1 MTNGDDVP
9 DPRGGPRAALVWFLR
24 TDHGAVM
31 FVREAASSALTVAM
45 VGLLLFAVSGVWPPL
60 VAVESGSMQPN
71 MEKGDLVFVMEEQR
85 FAPEYAT
92 ADTGVV
98 THQDAVGHDYRQV
111 GGLGDVIVYKPYGNA
126 RETPVI
132 HRAHLWVDDGENW
145 FAKANPDYVDAS
157 SCDELRN
164 CPAPHAGFI
173 TKGDNSVTN
182 DYYDQARGISSPV
195 KPAWVKGTAEYRLP
209 YLGWVRLTFA
219 GTLTPGTTTLDADTS
234 NGGVAG
240 PGTIESGPSATNTSA
255 VALSPVT

>member
-9 DPRGGPRAALVWFLR
+9 DPRGGPRAALAWFLR
-24 TDHGAVM
+24 TDHGAVL
-31 FVREAASSALTVAM
+31 FVREAVSSALTVAM

-71 MEKGDLVFVMEEQR
+71 MERGDLVFVMEEQR

-92 ADTGVV
+92 GDTGVV
-98 THQDAVGHDYRQV
+98 THETAVRQGYSQF
-111 GGLGDVIVYKPYGNA
+111 GGPGDVVVYKPYGNA
-126 RETPVI
+126 RQTPVI
-132 HRAHLWVDDGENW
+132 HRVRFWVDDGENW
-145 FAKANPDYVDAS
+145 YSKADPDYVDAD
-157 SCDELRN
+157 SCEALRN

-173 TKGDNSVTN
+173 TKGDNELTN

-219 GTLTPGTTTLDADTS
+219 GAVTPGTPT
-234 NGGVAG
+234 GV
-240 PGTIESGPSATNTSA
+240 ESGSVAAGASDGSPANATST
-255 VALSPVT
+255 ALTPVT